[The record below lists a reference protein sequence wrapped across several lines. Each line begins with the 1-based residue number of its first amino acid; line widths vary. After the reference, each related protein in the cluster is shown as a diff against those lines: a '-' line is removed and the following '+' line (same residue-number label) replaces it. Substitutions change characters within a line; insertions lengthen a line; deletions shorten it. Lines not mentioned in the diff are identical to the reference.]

1 MNLLAEQSPNQHQTS
16 SDGSPREDHELRGLS
31 SAGGRGPS
39 RPWPLF
45 LNRAEIADRTWMRY
59 AMLEK
64 RTRQSRRECRTLGI
78 VVQKYG
84 GSSVATA
91 EHIKAV
97 AQRVKKVRE
106 KEGRDLVVVVSAM
119 GKTTD
124 RLLGLADEVAR
135 DPSPREIDQ
144 LLSTGEQ
151 QSVALL
157 AMALHDREVAAISL
171 SGSQAG
177 MKTTG
182 SYGSGGISEIQPER
196 MHNLLAEGQVVIV
209 SGFQGTNALGD
220 VMTLGRGGSDTT
232 AVALAAAL
240 GADRCEIYT
249 DVDGIYTADPRIVP
263 AARRINEI
271 SSSEMAEMAWR
282 GGEGMHPRAG
292 ELGALYGVEIH
303 VRSSFNESPGTAIR
317 EVRGLERLETR
328 ETVAGI
334 VHDLDVSRVTL
345 TGIRTGPGT
354 MSRIF
359 APLAEAGV
367 SVDVIVESAP
377 KEGASDVAFTV
388 SRAGFAE
395 AYRLAGEIA
404 ESLGG
409 RVEGE
414 ENLGKVS
421 VVGTGML
428 NRPGYAAKM
437 FDALGGAGIP
447 IRMVST
453 SEIQVTCVIPAER
466 VEEAVR
472 RLHEDFELEE
482 RDV

>member
-1 MNLLAEQSPNQHQTS
+1 VARSEVAS
-16 SDGSPREDHELRGLS
+16 
-31 SAGGRGPS
+31 
-39 RPWPLF
+39 
-45 LNRAEIADRTWMRY
+45 
-59 AMLEK
+59 
-64 RTRQSRRECRTLGI
+64 LGI

-97 AQRVKKVRE
+97 AERIKKAHD
-106 KEGRDLVVVVSAM
+106 EGNSLVVTVSAM

-124 RLLGLADEVAR
+124 RLLRLAGEVSR
-135 DPSPREIDQ
+135 EPSPREIDQ
-144 LLSTGEQ
+144 LLSTGEL

-157 AMALHDREVAAISL
+157 AMALHDRGVAATSL
-171 SGSQAG
+171 TGPQAG

-182 SYGSGGISEIQPER
+182 RYGSGVISEIRPDR
-196 MHNLLAEGQVVIV
+196 LRALLDEGQVAIV
-209 SGFQGTNALGD
+209 AGFQGVNALGD
-220 VMTLGRGGSDTT
+220 IMTLGRGGSDTT

-240 GADRCEIYT
+240 GAERCEIYT

-263 AARRINEI
+263 DARRIPII
-271 SSSEMAEMAWR
+271 SSEEMAEMAWR
-282 GGEGMHPRAG
+282 GAKVMHPRAV

-303 VRSSFNESPGTAIR
+303 VRSSFSEEPGTIIM
-317 EVRGLERLETR
+317 EGSKMERLETR
-328 ETVAGI
+328 ETLAGI
-334 VHDLDVSRVTL
+334 VHDLDVSRITL
-345 TGIRTGPGT
+345 SGIRTGPGT

-359 APLAEAGV
+359 APLAEGGV

-388 SRAGFAE
+388 SRSDYAE
-395 AYRLAGEIA
+395 ALRLAGEVA
-404 ESLGG
+404 GSLGG
-409 RVEGE
+409 EVEGE
-414 ENLGKVS
+414 EELGKVS

-428 NRPGYAAKM
+428 NRPGYAARM
-437 FDALGGAGIP
+437 FASLGKAGIP

-453 SEIQVTCVIPAER
+453 SEIQVTCVLPADR

-472 RLHEDFELEE
+472 ILHEDFELEGMEE

>member
-1 MNLLAEQSPNQHQTS
+1 
-16 SDGSPREDHELRGLS
+16 
-31 SAGGRGPS
+31 
-39 RPWPLF
+39 
-45 LNRAEIADRTWMRY
+45 
-59 AMLEK
+59 
-64 RTRQSRRECRTLGI
+64 LGI

-97 AQRVKKVRE
+97 AERVKKAH
-106 KEGRDLVVVVSAM
+106 EGENLNLVVVVSAM

-124 RLLGLADEVAR
+124 RLVSLASEVAR
-135 DPSPREIDQ
+135 SPSPREIDQ

-157 AMALHDREVAAISL
+157 AMALHDRGVAATSL

-177 MKTTG
+177 MKTIG
-182 SYGSGGISEIQPER
+182 RYGSGLISEIQPER
-196 MHNLLAEGQVVIV
+196 MHNLLAENHVVIV
-209 SGFQGTNALGD
+209 AGFQGMNALGD

-249 DVDGIYTADPRIVP
+249 DVEGIYTADPRIVP
-263 AARRINEI
+263 EARRIPEI

-282 GGEGMHPRAG
+282 GAKVMHPRAV

-303 VRSSFNESPGTAIR
+303 VRSSFDEGPGTIIR
-317 EVRGLERLETR
+317 EDDNLERLETR
-328 ETVAGI
+328 ETLAGI
-334 VHDLDVSRVTL
+334 VHDLDVSRVAL

-359 APLAEAGV
+359 APLAAAGV

-377 KEGASDVAFTV
+377 NEGFSDVAFTV
-388 SRAGFAE
+388 RRAEFAD
-395 AYRLAGEIA
+395 ALRLAREVA
-404 ESLGG
+404 DSLGG
-409 RVEGE
+409 NVEGE
-414 ENLGKVS
+414 EDLGKVS

-437 FDALGGAGIP
+437 FDSLGRAGIP
-447 IRMVST
+447 IKMVST
-453 SEIQVTCVIPAER
+453 SEIQVTCVIPSAQ

>member
-1 MNLLAEQSPNQHQTS
+1 MS
-16 SDGSPREDHELRGLS
+16 
-31 SAGGRGPS
+31 
-39 RPWPLF
+39 
-45 LNRAEIADRTWMRY
+45 
-59 AMLEK
+59 
-64 RTRQSRRECRTLGI
+64 I

-91 EHIKAV
+91 EHIRAV
-97 AQRVKKVRE
+97 AERVKKAHD
-106 KEGRDLVVVVSAM
+106 KEGLSLVVAVSAM

-124 RLLGLADEVAR
+124 RLLALATEVAR
-135 DPSPREIDQ
+135 DPAPREIDQ
-144 LLSTGEQ
+144 LLATGEE

-157 AMALHDREVAAISL
+157 AMALHDRGVAATSL
-171 SGSQAG
+171 TGPQAG
-177 MKTTG
+177 MRITG
-182 SYGSGGISEIQPER
+182 RYGSGIISEVQPQR
-196 MHNLLAEGQVVIV
+196 IRRLLDEGHVVIV
-209 SGFQGTNALGD
+209 AGFQGMNESGD
-220 VMTLGRGGSDTT
+220 VMTLGRGGTDTT

-249 DVDGIYTADPRIVP
+249 DVEGIFTADPRIVP
-263 AARRINEI
+263 HARHIPEI
-271 SSSEMAEMAWR
+271 SPSEMAEMAWR
-282 GGEGMHPRAG
+282 GAKVMHPRAV

-303 VRSSFNESPGTAIR
+303 VRSSFDESPGTVIR
-317 EVRGLERLETR
+317 EDRDLERLETR
-328 ETVAGI
+328 ETIAGI
-334 VHDLDVSRVTL
+334 VHDLDVSRVAL

-359 APLAEAGV
+359 APLAKAGV

-377 KEGASDVAFTV
+377 DKGASDVAFTV
-388 SRAGFAE
+388 RRAAFAE
-395 AYRLAGEIA
+395 ALRLVSEVA
-404 ESLGG
+404 EQLGG

-414 ENLGKVS
+414 EDLGKVS

-437 FDALGGAGIP
+437 FDALGRVEIP

-453 SEIQVTCVIPAER
+453 SEIQVTCVIPATQ

-472 RLHEDFELEE
+472 QLHEDFELEE

>member
-1 MNLLAEQSPNQHQTS
+1 M
-16 SDGSPREDHELRGLS
+16 
-31 SAGGRGPS
+31 
-39 RPWPLF
+39 
-45 LNRAEIADRTWMRY
+45 
-59 AMLEK
+59 
-64 RTRQSRRECRTLGI
+64 GI

-91 EHIKAV
+91 EHIRAV
-97 AQRVKKVRE
+97 AERVKKARE
-106 KEGRDLVVVVSAM
+106 EQGLDLVVVVSAM

-124 RLLGLADEVAR
+124 RLLSLASEVAR
-135 DPSPREIDQ
+135 HPSPREIDQ

-157 AMALHDREVAAISL
+157 AIALHDRGIAATSL
-171 SGSQAG
+171 SGPQAG
-177 MKTTG
+177 MKITG
-182 SYGSGGISEIQPER
+182 RYGSGVISEINPER
-196 MHNLLAEGQVVIV
+196 MRSLLAEGQVVIV
-209 SGFQGTNALGD
+209 AGFQGMNALGD

-249 DVDGIYTADPRIVP
+249 DVEGIYTADPRIVP
-263 AARRINEI
+263 RARRIREI
-271 SSSEMAEMAWR
+271 SPPEMAEMAWR
-282 GGEGMHPRAG
+282 GAKVMHPRAV

-303 VRSSFNESPGTAIR
+303 VRCSFNESPGTAIR
-317 EVRGLERLETR
+317 EVRDLERLETR

-377 KEGASDVAFTV
+377 KKGASDVAFTV

-421 VVGTGML
+421 VIGTGML

-437 FDALGGAGIP
+437 FDALGRKDIP

-453 SEIQVTCVIPAER
+453 SEIQVTCVIPAAQ

-472 RLHEDFELEE
+472 RLHEEFELEE

>member
-1 MNLLAEQSPNQHQTS
+1 M
-16 SDGSPREDHELRGLS
+16 
-31 SAGGRGPS
+31 
-39 RPWPLF
+39 
-45 LNRAEIADRTWMRY
+45 
-59 AMLEK
+59 
-64 RTRQSRRECRTLGI
+64 GI

-91 EHIKAV
+91 EHIVAV
-97 AQRVKKVRE
+97 AHRVKKAYE
-106 KEGRDLVVVVSAM
+106 SGLSLVVVVSAM

-124 RLLGLADEVAR
+124 RLLALACEVSRA
-135 DPSPREIDQ
+135 PSPREIDQ
-144 LLSTGEQ
+144 LLSTGER

-157 AMALHDREVAAISL
+157 AMALHDRGVAATSL
-171 SGSQAG
+171 SGPQAG
-177 MKTTG
+177 MKISG
-182 SYGSGGISEIQPER
+182 RHGSGVISEIQPER
-196 MHNLLAEGQVVIV
+196 MRSLLCEGQVVIV
-209 SGFQGTNALGD
+209 AGFQGENALGD

-240 GADRCEIYT
+240 EADRCEIYT
-249 DVDGIYTADPRIVP
+249 DVDGVYTADPRVVP
-263 AARRINEI
+263 QARRIPLI

-282 GGEGMHPRAG
+282 GAKVMHPRAV

-303 VRSSFNESPGTAIR
+303 VRSSFDEGPGTIIR
-317 EVRGLERLETR
+317 EGKDLEFLETR

-334 VHDLDVSRVTL
+334 VHDLNVSRITL

-359 APLAEAGV
+359 TPLAEAGL

-377 KEGASDVAFTV
+377 KKGSSDVAFTV
-388 SRAGFAE
+388 GRADFVE
-395 AYRLAGEIA
+395 ARSIAGEVA
-404 ESLGG
+404 NALGG
-409 RVEGE
+409 VVEGE
-414 ENLGKVS
+414 EELGKVS
-421 VVGTGML
+421 VVGTGMF

-437 FDALGGAGIP
+437 FEALGEAGIP

-453 SEIQVTCVIPAER
+453 SEIQVTCVIPADK

>member
-1 MNLLAEQSPNQHQTS
+1 
-16 SDGSPREDHELRGLS
+16 
-31 SAGGRGPS
+31 
-39 RPWPLF
+39 
-45 LNRAEIADRTWMRY
+45 
-59 AMLEK
+59 
-64 RTRQSRRECRTLGI
+64 LGI

-91 EHIKAV
+91 EHIIAV
-97 AQRVKKVRE
+97 AQRVKKAHE
-106 KEGRDLVVVVSAM
+106 SGLSLVVVVSAM

-124 RLLGLADEVAR
+124 RLLALAREVSRA
-135 DPSPREIDQ
+135 PSPREIDQ
-144 LLSTGEQ
+144 LLSTGER

-157 AMALHDREVAAISL
+157 AMALHDRGVAATSL
-171 SGSQAG
+171 SGPQAG
-177 MKTTG
+177 MKIAG
-182 SYGSGGISEIQPER
+182 RHGSGFISEIQPER
-196 MHNLLAEGQVVIV
+196 MRRLLDEGQVVIV
-209 SGFQGTNALGD
+209 AGFQGENALGD

-240 GADRCEIYT
+240 QAERCEIYT
-249 DVDGIYTADPRIVP
+249 DVEGVYTADPRVVLT
-263 AARRINEI
+263 ARRIPLI

-282 GGEGMHPRAG
+282 GAKVMHPRAV

-303 VRSSFNESPGTAIR
+303 VRSSFDEGPGTIIR
-317 EVRGLERLETR
+317 KDEDLEFLESR

-334 VHDLDVSRVTL
+334 VHDLNVSRVTL

-359 APLAEAGV
+359 TPLAEAGV

-377 KEGASDVAFTV
+377 KEGSSDVAFTV
-388 SRAGFAE
+388 GRADFAE
-395 AYRLAGEIA
+395 ARSIAGEIA
-404 ESLGG
+404 KSLGG
-409 RVEGE
+409 VVEGE
-414 ENLGKVS
+414 EELGKVS
-421 VVGTGML
+421 MVGTGMF

-437 FDALGGAGIP
+437 FEALGREGIP

-453 SEIQVTCVIPAER
+453 SEIQVTCVIPAEK

-472 RLHEDFELEE
+472 CLHEDFELEE

>member
-1 MNLLAEQSPNQHQTS
+1 
-16 SDGSPREDHELRGLS
+16 
-31 SAGGRGPS
+31 
-39 RPWPLF
+39 
-45 LNRAEIADRTWMRY
+45 
-59 AMLEK
+59 
-64 RTRQSRRECRTLGI
+64 LGI

-91 EHIKAV
+91 EHIRAV
-97 AQRVKKVRE
+97 AERVKKAR
-106 KEGRDLVVVVSAM
+106 KEEGLDLVVVVSAM
-119 GKTTD
+119 GKTTN
-124 RLLGLADEVAR
+124 RLLSLASEVAR
-135 DPSPREIDQ
+135 HPSPREIDQ

-157 AMALHDREVAAISL
+157 AMALHDRGIAATSL
-171 SGSQAG
+171 SGPQAG
-177 MKTTG
+177 MKITG
-182 SYGSGGISEIQPER
+182 RYGSGVISGINPER
-196 MHNLLAEGQVVIV
+196 MRSLLAEGQVVIV
-209 SGFQGTNALGD
+209 AGFQGMNALGD

-249 DVDGIYTADPRIVP
+249 DVEGIYTADPRIVP
-263 AARRINEI
+263 EARRTREI
-271 SSSEMAEMAWR
+271 SPSEMAEMAWR
-282 GGEGMHPRAG
+282 GAKVMHPRAV

-303 VRSSFNESPGTAIR
+303 VRCSFNENPGTAIR
-317 EVRGLERLETR
+317 EDGDLERLETR

-359 APLAEAGV
+359 APLAEAGI

-377 KEGASDVAFTV
+377 KEGTSDVAFTV
-388 SRAGFAE
+388 SRAGFSE
-395 AYRLAGEIA
+395 AYRVAGEIA

-409 RVEGE
+409 QVEGE
-414 ENLGKVS
+414 EYLGKVS

-437 FDALGGAGIP
+437 FGALGREDIP

-453 SEIQVTCVIPAER
+453 SEIQVTCVIPAAQ

-472 RLHEDFELEE
+472 RLHEEFELEE

>member
-1 MNLLAEQSPNQHQTS
+1 M
-16 SDGSPREDHELRGLS
+16 
-31 SAGGRGPS
+31 
-39 RPWPLF
+39 
-45 LNRAEIADRTWMRY
+45 
-59 AMLEK
+59 
-64 RTRQSRRECRTLGI
+64 GI

-91 EHIKAV
+91 EHIRAV
-97 AQRVKKVRE
+97 AERVKKARE
-106 KEGRDLVVVVSAM
+106 EQGLDLVVVVSAM

-124 RLLGLADEVAR
+124 RLLSLASEVTR
-135 DPSPREIDQ
+135 HPSPREIDQ

-157 AMALHDREVAAISL
+157 AMALHDRGIAATSL
-171 SGSQAG
+171 SGPQAG
-177 MKTTG
+177 MKITG
-182 SYGSGGISEIQPER
+182 RYGSGVIYEINPER
-196 MHNLLAEGQVVIV
+196 MRSLLAEGQVVIV
-209 SGFQGTNALGD
+209 AGFQGMNALGD

-249 DVDGIYTADPRIVP
+249 DVEGIYTADPRIVP
-263 AARRINEI
+263 EARRIREI
-271 SSSEMAEMAWR
+271 SPPEMAEMAWR
-282 GGEGMHPRAG
+282 GAKVMHPRAV

-303 VRSSFNESPGTAIR
+303 VRCSFNESPGTAIR
-317 EVRGLERLETR
+317 EVRNLERLETR

-377 KEGASDVAFTV
+377 KKGASDVAFTV

-421 VVGTGML
+421 VIGTGML

-437 FDALGGAGIP
+437 FDALGREDIP

-453 SEIQVTCVIPAER
+453 SEIQVTCVIPAAQ

-472 RLHEDFELEE
+472 RLHEEFELEE

>member
-1 MNLLAEQSPNQHQTS
+1 
-16 SDGSPREDHELRGLS
+16 
-31 SAGGRGPS
+31 
-39 RPWPLF
+39 
-45 LNRAEIADRTWMRY
+45 
-59 AMLEK
+59 
-64 RTRQSRRECRTLGI
+64 LGI

-97 AQRVKKVRE
+97 AERVKKAH
-106 KEGRDLVVVVSAM
+106 EGENLNLVVVVSAM

-124 RLLGLADEVAR
+124 RLVSLASEVAR
-135 DPSPREIDQ
+135 SPSPREIDQ

-157 AMALHDREVAAISL
+157 AMALHDRGVAATSL

-177 MKTTG
+177 MKTIG
-182 SYGSGGISEIQPER
+182 RYGSGLISEIQPER
-196 MHNLLAEGQVVIV
+196 MHNLLAENHVVIV
-209 SGFQGTNALGD
+209 AGFQGMNALGD

-249 DVDGIYTADPRIVP
+249 DVEGIYTADPRIVP
-263 AARRINEI
+263 EARRIPEI

-282 GGEGMHPRAG
+282 GAKVMHPRAV

-303 VRSSFNESPGTAIR
+303 VRSSFDEGPGTIIR
-317 EVRGLERLETR
+317 EDDNLERLETR
-328 ETVAGI
+328 ETLAGI
-334 VHDLDVSRVTL
+334 VHDLDVSRVAL

-359 APLAEAGV
+359 APLAAAGV

-377 KEGASDVAFTV
+377 NEGFSDVAFTV
-388 SRAGFAE
+388 RRAEFAD
-395 AYRLAGEIA
+395 ALRLAREVA
-404 ESLGG
+404 VSLGG
-409 RVEGE
+409 NVEGE
-414 ENLGKVS
+414 EDLGKVS

-437 FDALGGAGIP
+437 FDSLGRAGIP
-447 IRMVST
+447 IKMVST
-453 SEIQVTCVIPAER
+453 SEIQVTCVIPSAQ

>member
-1 MNLLAEQSPNQHQTS
+1 
-16 SDGSPREDHELRGLS
+16 
-31 SAGGRGPS
+31 
-39 RPWPLF
+39 
-45 LNRAEIADRTWMRY
+45 
-59 AMLEK
+59 
-64 RTRQSRRECRTLGI
+64 LGI

-91 EHIKAV
+91 EHIRAV
-97 AQRVKKVRE
+97 AERVKKARE
-106 KEGRDLVVVVSAM
+106 EQGLDLVVVVSAM

-124 RLLGLADEVAR
+124 RLLSLASEVTR
-135 DPSPREIDQ
+135 HPSPREIDQ

-157 AMALHDREVAAISL
+157 AMALHDRGIAATSL
-171 SGSQAG
+171 SGPQAG
-177 MKTTG
+177 MKITG
-182 SYGSGGISEIQPER
+182 RYGSGVISEINPER
-196 MHNLLAEGQVVIV
+196 MRSLLAEGQVVIV
-209 SGFQGTNALGD
+209 AGFQGMNALGD

-249 DVDGIYTADPRIVP
+249 DVEGIYTADPRIVP
-263 AARRINEI
+263 EARRIREI
-271 SSSEMAEMAWR
+271 SPPEMAEMAWR
-282 GGEGMHPRAG
+282 GAKVMHPRAV

-303 VRSSFNESPGTAIR
+303 VRCSFNESPGTAIR
-317 EVRGLERLETR
+317 EVRNLERLETR

-377 KEGASDVAFTV
+377 KKGASDVAFTV

-421 VVGTGML
+421 VIGTGML

-437 FDALGGAGIP
+437 FDALGREDIP

-453 SEIQVTCVIPAER
+453 SEIQVTCVIPAAQ

-472 RLHEDFELEE
+472 RLHEEFELEE